1 MEKMEEAM
9 KAMQQGQE
17 YVHDKV
23 TKHEEVLQ
31 GARAPTTTSRAHEAT
46 TPSRR
51 PPGLM
56 AQGCLDEEE
65 EDAGDAQQE
74 TPANTNANTSKTR
87 QVEGGDTDEPEADGG
102 GGGRVPPG
110 AHAGGMPTPNPAH
123 YRSEEAWAAMEEE
136 MARLRQQHPPK
147 VEAQEF
153 FADALTQMV
162 QSFKSMAESGQ
173 SAARILHV
181 SDTRTRT
188 TRANEV
194 DAEATLS
201 TRPTRAMHV
210 KKHTR

>member
-1 MEKMEEAM
+1 
-9 KAMQQGQE
+9 
-17 YVHDKV
+17 
-23 TKHEEVLQ
+23 
-31 GARAPTTTSRAHEAT
+31 
-46 TPSRR
+46 
-51 PPGLM
+51 
-56 AQGCLDEEE
+56 
-65 EDAGDAQQE
+65 
-74 TPANTNANTSKTR
+74 
-87 QVEGGDTDEPEADGG
+87 
-102 GGGRVPPG
+102 
-110 AHAGGMPTPNPAH
+110 
-123 YRSEEAWAAMEEE
+123 MEEE
-136 MARLRQQHPPK
+136 MARLRQQHPPR
-147 VEAQEF
+147 VEATDF